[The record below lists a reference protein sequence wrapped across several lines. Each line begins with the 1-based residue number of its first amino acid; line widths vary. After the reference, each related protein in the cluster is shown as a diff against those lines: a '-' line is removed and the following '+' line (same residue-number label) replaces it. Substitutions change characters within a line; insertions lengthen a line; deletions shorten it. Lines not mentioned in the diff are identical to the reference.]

1 MDDFSE
7 DPKTYEEALAKL
19 YKVGDYIHSLNQ
31 PLTTLFGQL
40 DLLNMRL
47 EGTEYH
53 ENLKKA
59 MAQTDR
65 VTDILTTIA
74 REYPRGPE

>member
-1 MDDFSE
+1 MNDFSQ
-7 DPKTYEEALAKL
+7 DPKTFEEALAKL
-19 YKVGDYIHSLNQ
+19 HKVGDYIHSLNQ

-47 EGTEYH
+47 EGTEYQ

-59 MAQTDR
+59 MSQTDR